1 MVWFDSRHHTW
12 GLKGG
17 MKALHLNVWTWM
29 KQKSRKRCSIEA
41 LAALNIGITNVE
53 PWHFHAFPLLISR
66 SFSWHGSELSQR
78 RSWAVCTS
86 WILYK
91 VTRPFWISWSPG
103 AHFYPAS
110 TPQTPRG
117 TALSAMESNLTNVYF
132 ASISWSQQVCWT
144 VLTKYSEQRRLMKLC
159 PANFCWFFGWSG
171 VFLVKIQHLN
181 DANVIVIAHFSLRFS
196 HFHHK
201 I

>member
-1 MVWFDSRHHTW
+1 MHFLFWFRGPSLGTE
-12 GLKGG
+12 
-17 MKALHLNVWTWM
+17 AS
-29 KQKSRKRCSIEA
+29 SRKGSMMH
-41 LAALNIGITNVE
+41 NI
-53 PWHFHAFPLLISR
+53 
-66 SFSWHGSELSQR
+66 SFLTEMSQSC
-78 RSWAVCTS
+78 SWAVCTG
-86 WILYK
+86 WILYT
-91 VTRPFWISWSPG
+91 VITRPFWISWSPG

-159 PANFCWFFGWSG
+159 PANFCWFLGWSG

-181 DANVIVIAHFSLRFS
+181 DANVIVISHFSFALFPFS
-196 HFHHK
+196 SQDLTCTDLYNAVHDALVARAK
-201 I
+201 SSSST